1 MAVPGTSSRPWPLAG
16 MVVVAEPRSAKR
28 DRGVGEALAGEPL
41 GVLVLS
47 AQRFEGL
54 LKSADPGYCFQRAG
68 WTRDRSTGTT
78 IVGARA
84 LGRLGIGVDLAA
96 SYCRAARW
104 RVFDPGQAAK
114 AVARTWT
121 ERQPTLL
128 DNQGGGK

>member
-1 MAVPGTSSRPWPLAG
+1 

-28 DRGVGEALAGEPL
+28 DQGVGEALVGEPL
-41 GVLVLS
+41 GVLLLS

-54 LKSADPGYCFQRAG
+54 LKSADPGYCLQRAG

-78 IVGARA
+78 IMVARA
-84 LGRLGIGVDLAA
+84 LGRLELGVDLAA

-121 ERQPTLL
+121 ERQPTVF
-128 DNQGGGK
+128 DHQGGGR